1 MKEEHLYRQPNTY
14 ELFFFLLSVD
24 ILNFANNTLGGLV
37 VGNIDANSSLAEAE
51 RILKELKNRNFSEVM
66 KNGDREESSANNVTT
81 IVKKLMEQAME
92 LQQKAGKFNN
102 TFKNLLEAFQNLK
115 KESGLTKGDSINATV
130 LVTMAK
136 NIDYKVRLFLNLYFI

>member
-1 MKEEHLYRQPNTY
+1 M
-14 ELFFFLLSVD
+14 
-24 ILNFANNTLGGLV
+24 NFANNTLGGLV

-136 NIDYKVRLFLNLYFI
+136 NIDYKVSII